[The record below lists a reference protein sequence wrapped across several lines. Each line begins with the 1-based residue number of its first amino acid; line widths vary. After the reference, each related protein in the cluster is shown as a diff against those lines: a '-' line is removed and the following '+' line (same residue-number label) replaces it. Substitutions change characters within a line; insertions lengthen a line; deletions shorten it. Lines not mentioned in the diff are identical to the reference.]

1 MKLYENI
8 RARRIELH
16 MTQQE
21 LAMKLGYKSTSTI
34 AKIEAGRSD
43 IPQSKIMAFANALDT
58 TAGKLMG
65 WTVKEGIS
73 GTISGK
79 VDISDRP
86 YLDVQEVALL
96 AEFHRLNEDGK
107 YKVFEYIGDL
117 AEMEKY
123 TRKKDTSA

>member
-43 IPQSKIMAFANALDT
+43 IPQSKIVAFANALDT

-65 WTVKEGIS
+65 WTAKEK
-73 GTISGK
+73 GTADVPDTAI
-79 VDISDRP
+79 
-86 YLDVQEVALL
+86 LDVQEAALL
-96 AEFHRLNEDGK
+96 AEFHKLNEDGK
-107 YKVFEYIGDL
+107 LKVFEYIGDL

>member
-43 IPQSKIMAFANALDT
+43 IPQSKIVAFANALDT

-65 WTVKEGIS
+65 WTAKDK
-73 GTISGK
+73 GTADVPDTAIL
-79 VDISDRP
+79 DIH
-86 YLDVQEVALL
+86 EAALL
-96 AEFHRLNEDGK
+96 AEFRRLNEDGK
-107 YKVFEYIGDL
+107 LKVFEYIGDL

>member
-43 IPQSKIMAFANALDT
+43 IPQSKIVAFANALDT

-65 WTVKEGIS
+65 WTAKDK
-73 GTISGK
+73 GTADVPDTAI
-79 VDISDRP
+79 
-86 YLDVQEVALL
+86 LDVQEAALL
-96 AEFHRLNEDGK
+96 AEFRRLNEDGK
-107 YKVFEYIGDL
+107 LKVFEYIGDL
-117 AEMEKY
+117 AEMQKY

>member
-43 IPQSKIMAFANALDT
+43 IPQSKIVAFANALDT

-65 WTVKEGIS
+65 WTAKDK
-73 GTISGK
+73 GTADVPDTAI
-79 VDISDRP
+79 
-86 YLDVQEVALL
+86 LDVQEATLL
-96 AEFHRLNEDGK
+96 AEFRRLNEDGK
-107 YKVFEYIGDL
+107 LKVFEYIGDL
-117 AEMEKY
+117 AEMQKY

>member
-43 IPQSKIMAFANALDT
+43 IPQSKIVAFANALDT

-65 WTVKEGIS
+65 WTAKDK
-73 GTISGK
+73 GTADVPDTAI
-79 VDISDRP
+79 
-86 YLDVQEVALL
+86 LDVQEAALL
-96 AEFHRLNEDGK
+96 AEFRRLNEDGK
-107 YKVFEYIGDL
+107 LKVFEYIGDL

>member
-43 IPQSKIMAFANALDT
+43 IPQSKIVAFANALDT

-65 WTVKEGIS
+65 WTAKDKGTADVPDTGI
-73 GTISGK
+73 
-79 VDISDRP
+79 
-86 YLDVQEVALL
+86 LDVQEAALL
-96 AEFHRLNEDGK
+96 AEFRRLNEDGK
-107 YKVFEYIGDL
+107 LKVFEYIGDL

>member
-43 IPQSKIMAFANALDT
+43 IPQSKIVAFANALDT

-65 WTVKEGIS
+65 WTAKHK
-73 GTISGK
+73 GTADVPDTAI
-79 VDISDRP
+79 
-86 YLDVQEVALL
+86 LDVQEAALL
-96 AEFHRLNEDGK
+96 AEFRRLNEDGK
-107 YKVFEYIGDL
+107 LKVFEYIGDL
-117 AEMEKY
+117 AEMQKY

>member
-43 IPQSKIMAFANALDT
+43 IPQSKIVAFANALDT

-65 WTVKEGIS
+65 WTAKEK
-73 GTISGK
+73 GTADVPDTAI
-79 VDISDRP
+79 
-86 YLDVQEVALL
+86 LDVQEAALL
-96 AEFHRLNEDGK
+96 AEFRRLNEDGK
-107 YKVFEYIGDL
+107 LKVFEYIGDL
-117 AEMEKY
+117 AEMQKY